1 MQNNMQDSKTFYDQ
15 ALSNQGLPLLL
26 VYNKIH
32 KDLRSSKKKHKFL
45 VYGRKSSN
53 KISTNKKIFT
63 THFYAIFLFL
73 WKCMKFVRLANDC
86 LVFLEFHC
94 RL

>member
-1 MQNNMQDSKTFYDQ
+1 MQNKMQDCKTFYDQ

-32 KDLRSSKKKHKFL
+32 KGLRSSKRKHKFL

-63 THFYAIFLFL
+63 TYFYEQV
-73 WKCMKFVRLANDC
+73 CMISKRL
-86 LVFLEFHC
+86 LGVFRISL
-94 RL
+94 